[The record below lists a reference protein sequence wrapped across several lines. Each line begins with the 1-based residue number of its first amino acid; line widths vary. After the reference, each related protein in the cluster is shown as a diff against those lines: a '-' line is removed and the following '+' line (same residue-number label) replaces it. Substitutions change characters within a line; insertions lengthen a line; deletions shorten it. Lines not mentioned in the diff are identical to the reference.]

1 VLACTLCLSFIARL
15 NRSFNGLRKGS
26 RWLALNN
33 ARIWGLRPQ
42 PPNLYISAQMR
53 RSNFDR
59 PGLEAVFD
67 DIITGSGVH
76 RSRHDLVIDG
86 RDVTGEFLP
95 ALARNGFSAMTVG
108 DVIVQ
113 PGERVPAF
121 YIKGSTA
128 YFGWI
133 FWEKFSESKLRKLW
147 GSVVRN
153 AKGDWAIQIPAGR
166 TTTIH
171 AGLSLKIE
179 MDIEN
184 PR

>member
-1 VLACTLCLSFIARL
+1 
-15 NRSFNGLRKGS
+15 
-26 RWLALNN
+26 
-33 ARIWGLRPQ
+33 
-42 PPNLYISAQMR
+42 
-53 RSNFDR
+53 
-59 PGLEAVFD
+59 
-67 DIITGSGVH
+67 
-76 RSRHDLVIDG
+76 
-86 RDVTGEFLP
+86 
-95 ALARNGFSAMTVG
+95 MTVG
-108 DVIVQ
+108 DVDVQ

-121 YIKGSTA
+121 YIKSSTA

-133 FWEKFSESKLRKLW
+133 FWEKFSDLKLRKLW

-166 TTTIH
+166 GTKIH